1 MTSNDPI
8 MKQQKRLA
16 KSFMQEN
23 SYYRKEPFKKKGRQL
38 QTLADV
44 TANNRKDR
52 TQATKKNSKAAHQ
65 YQHCRRLTYA
75 IEYNTKNQNVLV

>member
-16 KSFMQEN
+16 RSFMQEN
-23 SYYRKEPFKKKGRQL
+23 SYYGKEPFKKRRRQL

-52 TQATKKNSKAAHQ
+52 TQATKKTVRQLISTSTA
-65 YQHCRRLTYA
+65 
-75 IEYNTKNQNVLV
+75 EG